1 MTPDQ
6 LRDLVDQP
14 LWSKQVIVWIGE
26 RSRLDQLLQGKSQRL
41 LDILALIP
49 DDDNGLRTPRS
60 RQTGYVLG
68 WIEAVQ
74 GLRPTGPKRV
84 ILRVRNAALL
94 AKLGIGLEPFFDWFA
109 GSSTMTVLEVDPIK
123 PIPIPDTV
131 AATTRVDF
139 DWLANRFR
147 AWLSRPEHLCI
158 EV

>member
-26 RSRLDQLLQGKSQRL
+26 RSRLDQLLHGKSQRL

-49 DDDNGLRTPRS
+49 DDDQWPSDPEERTDWLRS
-60 RQTGYVLG
+60 RLG
-68 WIEAVQ
+68 QAVQ
-74 GLRPTGPKRV
+74 GVRPTEPKRV
-84 ILRVRNAALL
+84 ILRVQNAALL

-139 DWLANRFR
+139 DWIANRFK

>member
-41 LDILALIP
+41 LDVLALIP
-49 DDDNGLRTPRS
+49 DDDQWPSDPEERADWLRS
-60 RQTGYVLG
+60 RLD
-68 WIEAVQ
+68 EAVQ
-74 GLRPTGPKRV
+74 GLRPAGPKRV

-131 AATTRVDF
+131 SGTTRIDF
-139 DWLANRFR
+139 DWLANRFK

>member
-1 MTPDQ
+1 MTPEQ

-41 LDILALIP
+41 LDVLSLIP
-49 DDDNGLRTPRS
+49 DEIQWPSDPEERADCLRFR
-60 RQTGYVLG
+60 LD
-68 WIEAVQ
+68 EAVQ
-74 GLRPTGPKRV
+74 SLRPAGPGRV
-84 ILRVRNAALL
+84 VLRVRNAALL
-94 AKLGIGLEPFFDWFA
+94 AKLGTGLEPFFDWFA

-123 PIPIPDTV
+123 PIHIPDTI

-139 DWLANRFR
+139 DWIANQFK